1 MLMQRKKNQNQNK
14 KIMSINPLYHHTE
27 EKLQKELQLV
37 KAAQKDPERFAPLY
51 DKYYEQIFRYIYQR
65 MDDKDLAFD
74 VASQVFLK
82 ALKNI
87 ERYEYRGVPFSSW
100 LYRIAKS
107 EVYQSFREKKAKR
120 TVNVETIQLEGFI
133 EDWEEDTSEEN
144 RKILL
149 NVIGSLKE
157 EEVQLIEMRYFEKRS
172 YREIG
177 EILELTENNAKVK
190 THRVINKMKKT
201 YKKGYG
207 QL

>member
-1 MLMQRKKNQNQNK
+1 
-14 KIMSINPLYHHTE
+14 MSINPLYHHTE

-37 KAAQKDPERFAPLY
+37 QAAQRDPERFAPLY

-120 TVNVETIQLEGFI
+120 TVSVETIQLEGFI
-133 EDWEEDTSEEN
+133 EDWEEDTTDEN

-149 NVIGSLKE
+149 HIIGSLKE
-157 EEVQLIEMRYFEKRS
+157 QEVQLIEMRYFEKRS

-190 THRVINKMKKT
+190 THRVLNKMKNT
-201 YKKGYG
+201 YKKRYG

>member
-1 MLMQRKKNQNQNK
+1 MLLQRKKTK
-14 KIMSINPLYHHTE
+14 TKTRKIMSINPLYHHTE

-37 KAAQKDPERFAPLY
+37 KAAQRDPERFAPLY

-74 VASQVFLK
+74 VTSQVFLK
-82 ALKNI
+82 AMNNI

-107 EVYQSFREKKAKR
+107 EVYQSFREKKTKR
-120 TVNVETIQLEGFI
+120 TVNVDSIQLEGFI
-133 EDWEEDTSEEN
+133 EEWEEDTTDEN

-149 NVIGSLKE
+149 TVISTLKE
-157 EEVQLIEMRYFEKRS
+157 TEVQLIEMRYFEKRS

-201 YKKGYG
+201 YKKAYG

>member
-1 MLMQRKKNQNQNK
+1 
-14 KIMSINPLYHHTE
+14 MSINPLYHHTE
-27 EKLQKELQLV
+27 AKLQKELQLV
-37 KAAQKDPERFAPLY
+37 KAAQEDPKRFAPLY

-74 VASQVFLK
+74 VTSQVFLK
-82 ALKNI
+82 AMNNI
-87 ERYEYRGVPFSSW
+87 HRYEYRGVPFSSW

-120 TVNVETIQLEGFI
+120 TVNVETVQLEGFI
-133 EDWEEDTSEEN
+133 DQWEEDKTEEN
-144 RKILL
+144 RAILL
-149 NVIGSLKE
+149 TIIDGLKE

-172 YREIG
+172 FREIG

-190 THRVINKMKKT
+190 THRVIKKMKKT
-201 YKKGYG
+201 YKKGYE

>member
-1 MLMQRKKNQNQNK
+1 
-14 KIMSINPLYHHTE
+14 MSINPLYHHTE
-27 EKLQKELQLV
+27 EKLQQELQLV
-37 KAAQKDPERFAPLY
+37 KAAQSDPKRFAPLY
-51 DKYYEQIFRYIYQR
+51 DKYHEQIFRYIYQR
-65 MDDKDLAFD
+65 MDDKELAFD
-74 VASQVFLK
+74 VCSQVFLK
-82 ALKNI
+82 ALNNI

-120 TVNVETIQLEGFI
+120 TVNVETVQLEGFI
-133 EDWEEDTSEEN
+133 EDWEEDTTEEN
-144 RKILL
+144 RAILL
-149 NVIGSLKE
+149 NIIGKLKE

-177 EILELTENNAKVK
+177 EILDLTENNAKVK
-190 THRVINKMKKT
+190 THRVLNKMKKT

>member
-1 MLMQRKKNQNQNK
+1 
-14 KIMSINPLYHHTE
+14 MSINPLYHHTE

-37 KAAQKDPERFAPLY
+37 KAAQRDPKRFAPLY

-82 ALKNI
+82 AMNNI

-120 TVNVETIQLEGFI
+120 TVNVETVQLEGFI
-133 EDWEEDTSEEN
+133 EDWEEDTTDEN
-144 RKILL
+144 RQILL
-149 NVIGSLKE
+149 TVIGTLKE
-157 EEVQLIEMRYFEKRS
+157 TEVQLIEMRYFEKRS

-201 YKKGYG
+201 YKKAYG

>member
-1 MLMQRKKNQNQNK
+1 
-14 KIMSINPLYHHTE
+14 MSINPLYHHTE
-27 EKLQKELQLV
+27 EKLQQELQLV
-37 KAAQKDPERFAPLY
+37 KAAQKDPQRFAPLY

-82 ALKNI
+82 ALNSI

-133 EDWEEDTSEEN
+133 EDWEEDTTEEN

>member
-1 MLMQRKKNQNQNK
+1 
-14 KIMSINPLYHHTE
+14 MSINPLYHHTE
-27 EKLQKELQLV
+27 EKLQQELQFV
-37 KAAQKDPERFAPLY
+37 KAAQKDPRRFAPLY
-51 DKYYEQIFRYIYQR
+51 DKYHEQIFRYIYQR

-74 VASQVFLK
+74 VTSQVFLK
-82 ALKNI
+82 ALNNI

-107 EVYQSFREKKAKR
+107 EVYQSFREKKTRR
-120 TVNVETIQLEGFI
+120 TVNVESVQLEGFI
-133 EDWEEDTSEEN
+133 EEWEEDTTEEN

-149 NVIGSLKE
+149 DVISTLKE
-157 EEVQLIEMRYFEKRS
+157 EEVQLVEMRYFEKRS

-190 THRVINKMKKT
+190 THRILNKMKKT
-201 YKKGYG
+201 YKKAYG